1 MPRYNIDRSAHL
13 YKGDISIATVIA
25 YDIPRTREPS
35 FQYIFLSE
43 YLPSIRF
50 SEVII
55 YNTLGMWYSNRPD
68 VDCSGIR
75 PLMDTSTYQHPDVGY
90 GHPP

>member
-55 YNTLGMWYSNRPD
+55 YNTLGMWYSTRAD
-68 VDCSGIR
+68 TDRRGI
-75 PLMDTSTYQHPDVGY
+75 
-90 GHPP
+90 